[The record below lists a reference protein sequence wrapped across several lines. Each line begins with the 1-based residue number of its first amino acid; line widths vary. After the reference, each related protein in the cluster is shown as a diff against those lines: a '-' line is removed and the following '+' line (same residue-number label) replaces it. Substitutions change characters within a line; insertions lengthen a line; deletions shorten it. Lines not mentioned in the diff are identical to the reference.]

1 MSKIEAVFGAWPS
14 AFSAE
19 AIAGSTLRFGQI
31 QADGDTLY
39 WTEMRPL
46 EGGRS
51 AIVRCGRD
59 GVVSDVVAPPYS
71 ARSRIHEYGGGELLV
86 AEGTIYFVN
95 AEDQDVYAVPPDG
108 GVTRLTDAPDVR
120 FGDMTLDAR
129 RNRLIC
135 VAERHA
141 GEHDPMP
148 VNSLVAIPLDGDA
161 FSELASG
168 NDFYS
173 SPALSDD
180 GSQLAWLEWSL
191 PSMPWEAATLNVA
204 NLDDAGTPAAA
215 TVVAG
220 GDGSAAFQP
229 TWSQE
234 GKLVF
239 VWNTSGW
246 GNLHEWDGT
255 QARVLAEHSAEFA
268 HPQWVLGMRSFA
280 LLPDGSVFASFMEQ
294 GAFKCGTISAGTGA
308 LTQIDC
314 EARSFQA
321 VTAFGN
327 SVAALVTFDDR
338 PSAIVV
344 IENPQ
349 GADAVI
355 RKIRPSA
362 SIKIDAGDVS
372 VGQAVS
378 FASETGGVA
387 YATYYQPT
395 SAGHCGPAGERPPAI
410 VLVHGGPT
418 GSADRGF
425 KPKTQYWT
433 SRGFAVID
441 VDFTGSFGYG
451 RAYREALNGAWGT
464 ADGADAAA
472 AARWLI
478 ANGLAD
484 AQKVAISGGSSG
496 GYTALCALMNHDV
509 FAAAA
514 VYYGIS
520 DVALLAQSTH
530 KFESGYVSTLTAL
543 PQDAPEEA
551 YRSLS
556 PVHNAERIKS
566 PVILFQGLEDRVV
579 PPDQSEAIAEE
590 LGGRGIPVAYLAFEG
605 EAHGFRSADT
615 LIEATRS
622 EHAFFA
628 RIMGLDPAD
637 DLPPLEIRNM
647 GSRT

>member
-1 MSKIEAVFGAWPS
+1 M
-14 AFSAE
+14 
-19 AIAGSTLRFGQI
+19 
-31 QADGDTLY
+31 
-39 WTEMRPL
+39 
-46 EGGRS
+46 
-51 AIVRCGRD
+51 
-59 GVVSDVVAPPYS
+59 
-71 ARSRIHEYGGGELLV
+71 
-86 AEGTIYFVN
+86 
-95 AEDQDVYAVPPDG
+95 
-108 GVTRLTDAPDVR
+108 
-120 FGDMTLDAR
+120 
-129 RNRLIC
+129 
-135 VAERHA
+135 
-141 GEHDPMP
+141 
-148 VNSLVAIPLDGDA
+148 
-161 FSELASG
+161 
-168 NDFYS
+168 
-173 SPALSDD
+173 
-180 GSQLAWLEWSL
+180 
-191 PSMPWEAATLNVA
+191 
-204 NLDDAGTPAAA
+204 
-215 TVVAG
+215 
-220 GDGSAAFQP
+220 
-229 TWSQE
+229 
-234 GKLVF
+234 
-239 VWNTSGW
+239 
-246 GNLHEWDGT
+246 
-255 QARVLAEHSAEFA
+255 
-268 HPQWVLGMRSFA
+268 
-280 LLPDGSVFASFMEQ
+280 
-294 GAFKCGTISAGTGA
+294 
-308 LTQIDC
+308 
-314 EARSFQA
+314 
-321 VTAFGN
+321 
-327 SVAALVTFDDR
+327 
-338 PSAIVV
+338 
-344 IENPQ
+344 
-349 GADAVI
+349 
-355 RKIRPSA
+355 
-362 SIKIDAGDVS
+362 IDAGDVS

-395 SAGHCGPAGERPPAI
+395 NAGYCGPAGERPPAI

-484 AQKVAISGGSSG
+484 ADKVAISGGSSG

-551 YRSLS
+551 YSSLS

-590 LGGRGIPVAYLAFEG
+590 LGGRGIPVSYLAFEG
-605 EAHGFRSADT
+605 EAHGFRRAET

-628 RIMGLDPAD
+628 RIMGLEPAD
-637 DLPPLEIRNM
+637 DLPPLDIRNM
-647 GSRT
+647 GSRA